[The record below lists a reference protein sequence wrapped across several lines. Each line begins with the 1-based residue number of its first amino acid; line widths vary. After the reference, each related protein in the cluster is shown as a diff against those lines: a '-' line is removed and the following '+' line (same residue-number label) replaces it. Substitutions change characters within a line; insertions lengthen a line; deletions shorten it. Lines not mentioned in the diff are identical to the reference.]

1 MHSRGTARA
10 LLKGKAAEEATV
22 RAARDAR
29 TSLLFVSSRGMRCRQ
44 GFAPGVVTP
53 RLARQPRSRPP
64 RAHPCAFAS
73 PC

>member
-29 TSLLFVSSRGMRCRQ
+29 TSPLFVSSRGTCGADR
-44 GFAPGVVTP
+44 GLLPV
-53 RLARQPRSRPP
+53 S
-64 RAHPCAFAS
+64 
-73 PC
+73 